1 MSRPRILIGSILL
14 LAAAAGAVVSRQWTL
29 RSFDDFLRGR
39 GEGVSVTS
47 DGVVSLA
54 APEEK
59 IAGPSEDFYLSLA
72 VSPEGTAYLG
82 TGHGGK
88 IYRLGA
94 DGKTELYFQTAE
106 MDVTCLLLDPKGALF
121 AGTSPNGKIYKITAA
136 GKGEEWFNPE
146 EKYIWD
152 MLLSGSGSLLAAV
165 GENGGIYEV
174 SPQGREGRSVFKA
187 EQNHVLC
194 LKLDRGGDLIVGS
207 GGPGLVFRIA
217 KNGGRASVIY
227 ETPFEEVRSM
237 AFDLDGNIFASAG
250 GAVKTSRTE
259 TVAAT
264 PASAGTADV
273 SISISAEAA
282 PQVASATSTSAK
294 AQAVSTAREPGAI
307 YRIGRDGMAERLWLS
322 LEEQVYSLFWN
333 ESEKNIVFGTGPK
346 GRLYTLDREGK
357 TEMILQGPAEQIF
370 ACLPAGTRL
379 YLLSNNPAG
388 LSKVSPGRRM
398 SGEYLGPVWD
408 ARLPAAW
415 GRIDWEAA
423 VPAEGVLQFQTRSGN
438 TAEPGATWS
447 DWSPPYQKAGGEA
460 ILSPAGRY
468 LQVRAIFK
476 STSSKTGPALSRL
489 NVHFLPANA
498 APVVSRLELLDPNV
512 VFLKPPDINEAIW
525 GLERRR
531 LEAGMKSDEM
541 GMMVAKKSERP
552 GYRTL
557 IWGAEDENGDTLMY
571 TIALKKDGDSD
582 WRTIEDDWTEEIYA
596 FNTNYFP
603 EGVYQLK
610 VAASD
615 APSNPAGREK
625 HGEKT
630 VGPLLIDNTAP
641 VIRDVKAV
649 RESGRLVLTFTAEDA
664 FLRIKDARILIRPG
678 DWQMIEPVDGI
689 ADGKTESYQVRIP
702 LPAGADNL
710 VTIVVR
716 DETDNTATVR
726 QII

>member
-14 LAAAAGAVVSRQWTL
+14 MAAAAGAVVPRQWTL

-39 GEGVSVTS
+39 GDGVSVTS

-72 VSPEGTAYLG
+72 VSPEGTTYLG

-88 IYRLGA
+88 IYRLGT

-106 MDVTCLLLDPKGALF
+106 MDVTCLLLDPKGALY

-152 MLLSGSGSLLAAV
+152 MILSESGSLLAAV
-165 GENGGIYEV
+165 GENGGIYEI
-174 SPQGREGRSVFKA
+174 SPQGREGRSILKA

-194 LKLDRGGDLIVGS
+194 LKLDRGGDLIAGS
-207 GGPGLVFRIA
+207 GGPGLVYRIA

-227 ETPFEEVRSM
+227 ETPFEEARSL
-237 AFDLDGNIFASAG
+237 AFDLDGNIYASAG
-250 GAVKTSRTE
+250 GAIKTSRAE

-264 PASAGTADV
+264 PASAGTAEV
-273 SISISAEAA
+273 SISVSAEAA
-282 PQVASATSTSAK
+282 PQSAAASAARS
-294 AQAVSTAREPGAI
+294 QAVSASREPGAI
-307 YRIGRDGMAERLWLS
+307 YRIGRDGLAERLWLS
-322 LEEQVYSLFWN
+322 SEEQVYSLYWN
-333 ESEKNIVFGTGPK
+333 ESDKNVVFGTGPK
-346 GRLYTLDREGK
+346 GRLYTLDRDGK
-357 TEMILQGPAEQIF
+357 TEMVLQGPAEQIF
-370 ACLPAGTRL
+370 ACHPVGTRL
-379 YLLSNNPAG
+379 YLLANNPAG

-415 GRIDWEAA
+415 GRIDWEAV

-468 LQVRAIFK
+468 LQVRVLLK

-489 NVHFLPANA
+489 NAYFLPANA
-498 APVVSRLELLDPNV
+498 APVISRVELLDPNV
-512 VFLKPPDINEAIW
+512 VFLKPPDINETIW
-525 GLERRR
+525 GLERRQP
-531 LEAGMKSDEM
+531 EAGVKQDEM
-541 GMMVAKKSERP
+541 GMMVAKKTERP

-557 IWGAEDENGDTLMY
+557 VWGAEDENGDNLVY
-571 TIALKKDGDSD
+571 SIALKKDGDPA
-582 WRTIEDDWTEEIYA
+582 WRTIEEDWSEEIYA

-610 VAASD
+610 VTASD
-615 APSNPAGREK
+615 APSNPAGKEK
-625 HGEKT
+625 RDEKT

-641 VIRDVKAV
+641 VIRDVKAS
-649 RESGRLVLTFTAEDA
+649 REAGRLILTFTAEDA
-664 FLRIKDARILIRPG
+664 FLPIKDARILIRPG
-678 DWQMIEPVDGI
+678 EWQMIEPADGI
-689 ADGKTESYQVRIP
+689 ADAKTEAYQVRIP

-716 DETDNTATVR
+716 DATDNTATFR
-726 QII
+726 EIF